1 MDAVLKQHMFFNK
14 VQLNKENGCFLNAVL
29 KQHIFFIVIFITNF
43 VLNLALQF
51 VSSIDTRA
59 IPLNI
64 LVLQSSAS
72 YISEMQHTILYQKM
86 MRQDSQDIFYCTAVT
101 KLNCTAALYW
111 QYTNSNKMHVIL
123 KIAAVSV
130 GKIIHTT
137 SMDTAITANIHLPSI
152 HRVCVVQKRPFVESY
167 GIQRLQQITT
177 SSLRRCLAACDAPT
191 YSSCNSVLFSVQEE
205 TCILLARPQAFR
217 FLGGTAATVETAAQF
232 FINLI
237 CRNDFTGR
245 PSYKL
250 QSFARQPVIVYAASN
265 LHMQIGILHELFYGS
280 KAAIRLLLWDSADEK
295 ECLKICIASIT
306 TDYCDAYYFS
316 SRENTCL
323 TMRMKKQYASP
334 MNHGHLI
341 VTKFYDDETLDKAF
355 RDENEEHLMYP
366 DHFTEM
372 KVSLHEFREICVTQH
387 WISTLIPNITFSRH
401 YENIIFFHECI
412 NICRHLKNS
421 EECKGIAYSKKMKT
435 CMIAVDGNEH
445 GEILLNNDQQYVTLS
460 SCKKDRETERANN
473 IQHVFCFIPELDEMC
488 LLELYEPLDLSGWK
502 IITRIENTFSFQ
514 ECLLKCASVMNVQKC
529 SAVNFIDQQ
538 CVLLGRARR
547 ASFLRSRHSV
557 FAELLYCELKRK
569 RETERKGNA
578 PVNTS
583 SSPNSDGRTNNLVL
597 WTRLLEGAAPLMM
610 MNESKFD
617 MKTLSSFFVI
627 KAQMQSDI
635 KALMLQQLYRISFGF
650 TKCIFHQKPTFYIL
664 LVFHFGKHQE
674 SSPMHSYV
682 YIPLFDKVC
691 LIEKHIPKE
700 YPTASR
706 IPIFMYNS
714 FESCIAACSGYST
727 GELLC
732 NAFMYSDITK
742 ACHLHFYT
750 LNMRT
755 EMCPVETGQSQFY
768 LHHGCFNRN
777 STLLNAGVNNKNET
791 DDKIIFLPDLH
802 KSCSIRKRLVS
813 ESFFARLTAYMTETS
828 LKKCLSRCI
837 VKGAEA
843 CNSVIFSLQEKS
855 CTLVTHQ
862 STFSALTKTESSPMH
877 SYVYIPLL
885 DREYPI
891 ASRIPI
897 FMYDS
902 FESCIAACSTYSTR
916 EQLCNAFMYSDITK
930 ACHLHFYT
938 LHLTAGMCPVETGQS
953 QFYLHHG
960 CFNRNSTLLN
970 AVVNKK
976 NETDDKIIFLPDLHK
991 SCLIRKRLVS
1001 ESFFARLT
1009 AYMTETSLKKCLS
1022 RCIVKGAEACNSVI
1036 FSLQEKS
1043 CTLVTHQSTFSALTK
1058 TLQSSAYFFE
1068 IDHCKTKVVKNPL
1081 LLQILSQNPTI
1092 PIQSISGYRIQH
1104 IPITESEN
1112 ATIIDLI
1119 DCTNMQCC
1127 LQCCILK
1134 KVALGCNAIFFNAEE
1149 KTCLLMKLNVN
1160 SSKTAELVLYNL
1172 YTDTDG
1178 KEKLIL
1184 SNYED
1189 TLRFKT
1195 SFVSL
1200 HEFHERCQIATFT
1213 SAYAENLKV
1222 HPIMLKANTLNGCL
1236 NACRSNRSDIF
1247 NCSGVLYSKH
1257 EETCY
1262 QLVEGTSHDQIV
1274 TLNGQ
1279 TIVLLQRCVKDR
1291 EEERRNN
1298 IVFFHYYFYELEE
1311 KCVFEFYDS
1320 KNFSGFVVYDNIP
1333 RANAF
1338 YQCVLKCAS
1347 EQISKGCAAVLK
1359 SQQIC
1364 LFFKRNSTA
1373 RIFRKLS
1380 SSYFAELLYCES
1392 HYINSNVTVN
1402 HKIEVETK
1410 SEMPHQNKTCAIKNA
1425 VLKQHILFTLTNCNL
1440 MSVYVPK
1447 LDATCALL
1455 VKKINDFEAY
1465 KIERLF
1471 CSFESCIAI
1480 CFQHRYP
1487 CNSFKYTPFAKQ
1499 CDLYIRNATYHSLPE
1514 DVETGQSR
1522 HLLLHS
1528 CHKEISTV
1536 PVGKITETTS
1546 LDTDA
1551 MTASIHLPSI
1561 HRVCVVRKRPFVE
1574 SYGIQR
1580 LDQITTSSLRRC
1592 LAACDAPTYSS
1603 CNSVLFSVQE
1613 ETCILL
1619 ERPQAFFY
1627 LGGTSPTVDSAA
1639 QFFIFVYCYNVG
1651 TSYAMQGFGRQPVIA
1666 YAVSN
1671 LHMQV
1676 DIHHELFYGSKAA
1689 IRLGLLDS
1697 ADEKECLKKCIA
1709 SIEAGYCDA
1718 YYFSSKEN
1726 TCLTMQL
1733 KKQYTLPERLGHR
1746 SVTKF
1751 YDDVTLDITFR
1762 DESEECIMFPDH
1774 FTETE
1779 VSLHEFREICVTKHW
1794 ISSLIPNIIFSKRY
1808 VNISFINE
1816 CINICRH
1823 LKNSEECKGIAY
1835 SKKMKT
1841 CMIAVGGNE
1850 HGEILL
1856 SNDQQYVTLS
1866 SCKKDRETERAN
1878 NEQHVLGFI
1887 PELDETCLLELY
1899 EPLDLSGW
1907 KIITRIEN
1915 TFSLQ
1920 ECLLKCASVMNVQ
1933 KCSAVNF
1940 IDQQCVLFSRA
1951 KRASF
1956 VRSVY
1961 SVFAELLYCE

>member
-862 STFSALTKTESSPMH
+862 STFSALTKT
-877 SYVYIPLL
+877 VQ
-885 DREYPI
+885 
-891 ASRIPI
+891 
-897 FMYDS
+897 
-902 FESCIAACSTYSTR
+902 T
-916 EQLCNAFMYSDITK
+916 
-930 ACHLHFYT
+930 
-938 LHLTAGMCPVETGQS
+938 
-953 QFYLHHG
+953 
-960 CFNRNSTLLN
+960 
-970 AVVNKK
+970 
-976 NETDDKIIFLPDLHK
+976 
-991 SCLIRKRLVS
+991 
-1001 ESFFARLT
+1001 
-1009 AYMTETSLKKCLS
+1009 
-1022 RCIVKGAEACNSVI
+1022 
-1036 FSLQEKS
+1036 
-1043 CTLVTHQSTFSALTK
+1043 
-1058 TLQSSAYFFE
+1058 SAYFFE
-1068 IDHCKTKVVKNPL
+1068 INHCKTEVVKNPL

>member
-1 MDAVLKQHMFFNK
+1 
-14 VQLNKENGCFLNAVL
+14 
-29 KQHIFFIVIFITNF
+29 
-43 VLNLALQF
+43 
-51 VSSIDTRA
+51 
-59 IPLNI
+59 
-64 LVLQSSAS
+64 
-72 YISEMQHTILYQKM
+72 
-86 MRQDSQDIFYCTAVT
+86 
-101 KLNCTAALYW
+101 
-111 QYTNSNKMHVIL
+111 
-123 KIAAVSV
+123 
-130 GKIIHTT
+130 
-137 SMDTAITANIHLPSI
+137 
-152 HRVCVVQKRPFVESY
+152 
-167 GIQRLQQITT
+167 
-177 SSLRRCLAACDAPT
+177 
-191 YSSCNSVLFSVQEE
+191 
-205 TCILLARPQAFR
+205 
-217 FLGGTAATVETAAQF
+217 
-232 FINLI
+232 
-237 CRNDFTGR
+237 
-245 PSYKL
+245 
-250 QSFARQPVIVYAASN
+250 
-265 LHMQIGILHELFYGS
+265 
-280 KAAIRLLLWDSADEK
+280 
-295 ECLKICIASIT
+295 
-306 TDYCDAYYFS
+306 
-316 SRENTCL
+316 
-323 TMRMKKQYASP
+323 
-334 MNHGHLI
+334 
-341 VTKFYDDETLDKAF
+341 
-355 RDENEEHLMYP
+355 
-366 DHFTEM
+366 
-372 KVSLHEFREICVTQH
+372 
-387 WISTLIPNITFSRH
+387 
-401 YENIIFFHECI
+401 
-412 NICRHLKNS
+412 
-421 EECKGIAYSKKMKT
+421 
-435 CMIAVDGNEH
+435 
-445 GEILLNNDQQYVTLS
+445 
-460 SCKKDRETERANN
+460 
-473 IQHVFCFIPELDEMC
+473 
-488 LLELYEPLDLSGWK
+488 
-502 IITRIENTFSFQ
+502 
-514 ECLLKCASVMNVQKC
+514 
-529 SAVNFIDQQ
+529 
-538 CVLLGRARR
+538 
-547 ASFLRSRHSV
+547 
-557 FAELLYCELKRK
+557 
-569 RETERKGNA
+569 
-578 PVNTS
+578 
-583 SSPNSDGRTNNLVL
+583 
-597 WTRLLEGAAPLMM
+597 

-617 MKTLSSFFVI
+617 MKSKFDF
-627 KAQMQSDI
+627 
-635 KALMLQQLYRISFGF
+635 
-650 TKCIFHQKPTFYIL
+650 IL
-664 LVFHFGKHQE
+664 LIYSAYFIRTLLFIYYLFFTSE
-674 SSPMHSYV
+674 SSPMHFYV

-691 LIEKHIPKE
+691 VIEKHIPKE

-714 FESCIAACSGYST
+714 FESCIAACSDYST

-777 STLLNAGVNNKNET
+777 STLLNAGVNNKTET
-791 DDKIIFLPDLH
+791 DDEIIFLPDLH

-862 STFSALTKTESSPMH
+862 STFSALTKT
-877 SYVYIPLL
+877 VQ
-885 DREYPI
+885 
-891 ASRIPI
+891 
-897 FMYDS
+897 
-902 FESCIAACSTYSTR
+902 T
-916 EQLCNAFMYSDITK
+916 
-930 ACHLHFYT
+930 
-938 LHLTAGMCPVETGQS
+938 
-953 QFYLHHG
+953 
-960 CFNRNSTLLN
+960 
-970 AVVNKK
+970 
-976 NETDDKIIFLPDLHK
+976 
-991 SCLIRKRLVS
+991 
-1001 ESFFARLT
+1001 
-1009 AYMTETSLKKCLS
+1009 
-1022 RCIVKGAEACNSVI
+1022 
-1036 FSLQEKS
+1036 
-1043 CTLVTHQSTFSALTK
+1043 
-1058 TLQSSAYFFE
+1058 SAYFFE
-1068 IDHCKTKVVKNPL
+1068 INHCKTEVVKNPL
-1081 LLQILSQNPTI
+1081 LLHILSQDSTI
-1092 PIQSISGYRIQH
+1092 PIQSISGYSIQH

-1112 ATIIDLI
+1112 ATIIDVL
-1119 DCTNMQCC
+1119 DCINMLCC

-1160 SSKTAELVLYNL
+1160 SSKTAELVLYNM
-1172 YTDTDG
+1172 YADTDG

-1200 HEFHERCQIATFT
+1200 HEFHERCQITTFT

-1291 EEERRNN
+1291 KEERRNN

-1392 HYINSNVTVN
+1392 QFAGNALNAKQLHMRLCSYINSNVTVN
-1402 HKIEVETK
+1402 HKIEVESK
-1410 SEMPHQNKTCAIKNA
+1410 SEMPRQNKTCAIKNA
-1425 VLKQHILFTLTNCNL
+1425 VLKQHILFTLTNCNW

-1455 VKKINDFEAY
+1455 VKKINGFEAY

-1471 CSFESCIAI
+1471 CSFESCVAI

-1487 CNSFKYTPFAKQ
+1487 CNSFKYTTFAKQ

-1522 HLLLHS
+1522 HFLLHS
-1528 CHKEISTV
+1528 CHKEISAV
-1536 PVGKITETTS
+1536 PVGKIIETTS

-1551 MTASIHLPSI
+1551 MTANIHLPSI

-1580 LDQITTSSLRRC
+1580 LEQITTSSLRRC
-1592 LAACDAPTYSS
+1592 LAACEAPTYSS

-1619 ERPQAFFY
+1619 ARPQAFPY

-1639 QFFIFVYCYNVG
+1639 QFFIFVYCHNDFTVG
-1651 TSYAMQGFGRQPVIA
+1651 ASYAMQGFGRQPVIA

-1671 LHMQV
+1671 SHMQV
-1676 DIHHELFYGSKAA
+1676 NIHHELFYGSKAA

-1697 ADEKECLKKCIA
+1697 ADETECLKKCIT
-1709 SIEAGYCDA
+1709 SIATGYCDA

-1733 KKQYTLPERLGHR
+1733 KKEYTLPERLGHR

-1751 YDDVTLDITFR
+1751 YDDETLDKAFK
-1762 DESEECIMFPDH
+1762 DESEEYIMFPDH
-1774 FTETE
+1774 FTEME
-1779 VSLHEFREICVTKHW
+1779 VSLHEFREICLTKHW
-1794 ISSLIPNIIFSKRY
+1794 ISSLIPNIIFSKLY
-1808 VNISFINE
+1808 VNISFLNE
-1816 CINICRH
+1816 CIHICRH

-1856 SNDQQYVTLS
+1856 NNDQQYVTLS
-1866 SCKKDRETERAN
+1866 FCKKEKLNALTTYN
-1878 NEQHVLGFI
+1878 I
-1887 PELDETCLLELY
+1887 
-1899 EPLDLSGW
+1899 
-1907 KIITRIEN
+1907 
-1915 TFSLQ
+1915 LQ

-1956 VRSVY
+1956 VRSTNQLYFANLNATNLSYIHVKSGYYYYKLTHALNKY
-1961 SVFAELLYCE
+1961 SHVTLLR

>member
-650 TKCIFHQKPTFYIL
+650 T
-664 LVFHFGKHQE
+664 
-674 SSPMHSYV
+674 
-682 YIPLFDKVC
+682 
-691 LIEKHIPKE
+691 
-700 YPTASR
+700 
-706 IPIFMYNS
+706 N
-714 FESCIAACSGYST
+714 
-727 GELLC
+727 
-732 NAFMYSDITK
+732 
-742 ACHLHFYT
+742 
-750 LNMRT
+750 
-755 EMCPVETGQSQFY
+755 
-768 LHHGCFNRN
+768 
-777 STLLNAGVNNKNET
+777 
-791 DDKIIFLPDLH
+791 
-802 KSCSIRKRLVS
+802 
-813 ESFFARLTAYMTETS
+813 
-828 LKKCLSRCI
+828 
-837 VKGAEA
+837 
-843 CNSVIFSLQEKS
+843 
-855 CTLVTHQ
+855 
-862 STFSALTKTESSPMH
+862 PMH

-960 CFNRNSTLLN
+960 CFN
-970 AVVNKK
+970 K
-976 NETDDKIIFLPDLHK
+976 
-991 SCLIRKRLVS
+991 
-1001 ESFFARLT
+1001 SFFARLT

>member
-664 LVFHFGKHQE
+664 LE

-862 STFSALTKTESSPMH
+862 STFSALTKT
-877 SYVYIPLL
+877 VQ
-885 DREYPI
+885 
-891 ASRIPI
+891 
-897 FMYDS
+897 
-902 FESCIAACSTYSTR
+902 T
-916 EQLCNAFMYSDITK
+916 
-930 ACHLHFYT
+930 
-938 LHLTAGMCPVETGQS
+938 
-953 QFYLHHG
+953 
-960 CFNRNSTLLN
+960 
-970 AVVNKK
+970 
-976 NETDDKIIFLPDLHK
+976 
-991 SCLIRKRLVS
+991 
-1001 ESFFARLT
+1001 
-1009 AYMTETSLKKCLS
+1009 
-1022 RCIVKGAEACNSVI
+1022 
-1036 FSLQEKS
+1036 
-1043 CTLVTHQSTFSALTK
+1043 
-1058 TLQSSAYFFE
+1058 SAYFFE
-1068 IDHCKTKVVKNPL
+1068 INHCKTEVVKNPL